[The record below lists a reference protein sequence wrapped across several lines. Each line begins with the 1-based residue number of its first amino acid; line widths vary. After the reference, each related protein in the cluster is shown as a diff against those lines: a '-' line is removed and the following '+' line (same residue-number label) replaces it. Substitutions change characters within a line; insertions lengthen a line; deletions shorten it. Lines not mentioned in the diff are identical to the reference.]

1 MEKKPSP
8 AIIAHFAVLEDPR
21 IERHKRHKLSDI
33 VVSAVCA
40 VRCGAESFPASADC
54 GQRRYEQQ
62 FPVKDL
68 EVGGVTIRGTDAVP
82 RGHKGSRPRRILC
95 QQPLGQRES
104 DAFCCQE
111 RPCRQTSPQTLIR

>member
-1 MEKKPSP
+1 MARAASFFLSQGVLTAALSAVIGRRGAP
-8 AIIAHFAVLEDPR
+8 AHFP
-21 IERHKRHKLSDI
+21 
-33 VVSAVCA
+33 
-40 VRCGAESFPASADC
+40 
-54 GQRRYEQQ
+54 QQ

-68 EVGGVTIRGTDAVP
+68 EVGGVTIRGTDAVT